1 MRLFRRLMFGI
12 VMFACQMLGAEGR
25 QFHFTH
31 LSMDDGLSHNDI
43 TSIVQDQSGFM
54 WFATRDGLNRYDGN
68 RVKTYYGAQYELYI
82 INRQIKYS

>member
-68 RVKTYYGAQYELYI
+68 RVKTYHHRINGKIPFI
-82 INRQIKYS
+82 IW